1 MLSSVFIDRPRLA
14 MVISIVIVLAGLL
27 ALTRIPV
34 AQFPDIVPPQV
45 SVTTLYPGAN
55 AETVEATIA
64 QPIES
69 QVNGVQDMIYMSST
83 SGNDGSYT
91 LTVTFAVGTDPDIN
105 TVNVQNRVRLAEAS
119 LPDEVAR
126 QGVQVRQQSSA
137 FLQLIS
143 LVSESPDYDELF
155 LNNYAR
161 INLLDE
167 ISRVSGVGEARLFSE
182 YDYSMR
188 VWLETDRLTSF
199 GLSPNDV
206 VTAIQSQNVQA
217 AVGQIGAQPQPSG
230 QQLEFS
236 LQAAG
241 RLTDVA
247 QFENI
252 VLRADPD
259 GSLLRL
265 SDVARVEL
273 AARSYSSAGT
283 SNGRPAAVLG
293 IYQAPGANAVTTAQE
308 VLRVLDRLAER
319 FPDNVHYEVTYDT
332 TVFVTAS
339 IEEVVTTLVEAFAL
353 VLVVVFVFL
362 GNWRATIIPML
373 AVPVALIGTFAFLL
387 LFGQSANTI
396 SLFAMVLAIGIV
408 VDDAIVVVENVERV
422 MRDEN
427 LPAPEATRKAMTQ
440 ITPAIIAITLV
451 LLSVFIPVGFIPGI
465 TGSLYAQF
473 ALTVSVA
480 MLLSAV
486 NALTLS
492 PALCALLLKP
502 HEKHGRIMGWIQGR
516 IDNVRNG
523 YSRVVNRLVRVA
535 ILSLVAVVVAFG
547 GYFGL
552 STIVPAGFLPD
563 EDQGALFMELRLPQN
578 AALNRTQVVVRDVE
592 ALVRDIPGVRSV
604 TAVAGFS
611 LLDSLQAG
619 NAAFMV
625 VLLDPFEERAE
636 AETSAFGV
644 LSQIRQRTATVPNA
658 QILAFNLPPISGLG
672 NTAGFD
678 FRLQDLTGGEPAQ
691 LAAAAGGLVVAAN
704 QDPTL
709 AQVFTTYRVDTRRL
723 FVEVD
728 REKAQALGVQ
738 VSDVYNALQTTLGGF
753 YVNDFNRFG
762 RTWQVNVQAEARDR
776 DQVEDLWRIHV
787 RSADGSMVP
796 LRSLASVQFQLG
808 PQAINRYNNYRSVA
822 IQGSPG
828 PGFSSGDGLAAMAS
842 VADRT
847 LPPGFTFAWSG
858 ISLQEQEAAG
868 QTPIILALAVLFAYL
883 FLVALY
889 ESWTIPIAVLL
900 SVSVGLC
907 GAMLALMATGL
918 ANDVYAQIGVVVLI
932 ALASKNA
939 ILIVEFAKEQRE
951 AGASIRD
958 AAREGARLRFRAVIM
973 TSLAFIFGL
982 IPLVTAV
989 GAAAAS
995 RRGVS
1000 TAVFGGMIA
1009 ASSLGLFVIPML
1021 YVTIQGMR
1029 EWTTRRVRGEPRR
1042 PEASAPAE

>member
-14 MVISIVIVLAGLL
+14 MVISIVITLAGLL

-45 SVTTLYPGAN
+45 SVTTVYPGGN
-55 AETVEATIA
+55 AETVEATVA

-119 LPDEVAR
+119 LPEEVAR

-137 FLQLIS
+137 FLQMIS
-143 LVSESPDYDELF
+143 LVSESPEYDELF

-167 ISRVSGVGEARLFSE
+167 ISRVPGVGEARLFSE

-217 AVGQIGAQPQPSG
+217 AVGQIGAQPQPDN

-241 RLTDVA
+241 RLTDVD
-247 QFENI
+247 QFKAI
-252 VLRADPD
+252 VLRANAD

-293 IYQAPGANAVTTAQE
+293 IYQSPGANAVTTASQ
-308 VLRVLDRLAER
+308 VLGVLDGLKSR
-319 FPDNVHYEVTYDT
+319 FPEGVHYEVTYDT
-332 TVFVTAS
+332 TVFVTSS
-339 IEEVVTTLVEAFAL
+339 IEEVVTTLIEAFVL
-353 VLVVVFVFL
+353 VLVVVFLFL
-362 GNWRATIIPML
+362 GNWRATLIPL
-373 AVPVALIGTFAFLL
+373 IAVPVALIGTFAFLL

-427 LPAPEATRKAMTQ
+427 LPAREATRKAMSQ
-440 ITPAIIAITLV
+440 ITPAIVAITLV

-502 HEKHGRIMGWIQGR
+502 HEKHGRVMGWIQDR
-516 IDNVRNG
+516 IDNTRNG
-523 YSRVVNRLVRVA
+523 YSRVVNRLVRVSL
-535 ILSLVAVVVAFG
+535 LSLVAVGVAFG

-578 AALNRTQVVVRDVE
+578 AALNRTQQVVRDVE
-592 ALVRDIPGVRSV
+592 AQVRDIPGVRSV

-611 LLDSLQAG
+611 LLDSLQTG

-644 LSQIRQRTATVPNA
+644 LNQITQRTATVPNA
-658 QILAFNLPPISGLG
+658 QVLAFNLPPISGLG

-678 FRLQDLTGGEPAQ
+678 FRLLDLTGGEPAR
-691 LAAAAGGLVVAAN
+691 LSAAAGGLVVAAN
-704 QDPTL
+704 QDPRL

-728 REKAQALGVQ
+728 RDKAQALGVA

-753 YVNDFNRFG
+753 YVNDFNKFG
-762 RTWQVNVQAEARDR
+762 RTWQVNVQAEAKDR

-787 RSADGSMVP
+787 RSASGSMVP
-796 LRSLASVQFQLG
+796 LRSLASVRFQLG

-822 IQGSPG
+822 IQGSPA
-828 PGFSSGDGLAAMAS
+828 PGFSSGDGLNAMTE
-842 VADRT
+842 VAENT
-847 LPPGFTFAWSG
+847 LPAGFSFAWSG

-907 GAMLALMATGL
+907 GAMLALMVTGL

-939 ILIVEFAKEQRE
+939 ILIVEFAKERRE
-951 AGASIRD
+951 AGESIQD

-982 IPLVTAV
+982 VPLVTAA

-1000 TAVFGGMIA
+1000 TAVFGGMIT

-1021 YVTIQGMR
+1021 YVVIQNMR
-1029 EWTTRRVRGEPRR
+1029 EWTTRRVQGR
-1042 PEASAPAE
+1042 PDRDPTPAPAE

>member
-119 LPDEVAR
+119 LPEEVAR

-143 LVSESPDYDELF
+143 LVSESPEYDELF

-206 VTAIQSQNVQA
+206 VAAIRSQNVQA
-217 AVGQIGAQPQPSG
+217 AVGQLGAKPQPNG

-252 VLRADPD
+252 VLRADAD

-308 VLRVLDRLAER
+308 VLRVLDRLKER
-319 FPDNVHYEVTYDT
+319 FPEGVLYEVTYDT

-339 IEEVVTTLVEAFAL
+339 IEEVVTTLVEAFVL

-427 LPAPEATRKAMTQ
+427 LPAPEATRKAMGQ

-502 HEKHGRIMGWIQGR
+502 HEKHGRVMGWIQDR

-523 YSRVVNRLVRVA
+523 YSRLVNRLVRMA
-535 ILSLVAVVVAFG
+535 ILSLVVVAAAFG

-592 ALVRDIPGVRSV
+592 GLVRDIPGVRSV

-625 VLLDPFEERAE
+625 VLLDPFEERTE
-636 AETSAFGV
+636 AGTTAFDV
-644 LSQIRQRTATVPNA
+644 LAQIRQRTATVPNA

-704 QDPTL
+704 QDPAL

-762 RTWQVNVQAEARDR
+762 RTWQVNVQAEAKDR

-787 RSADGSMVP
+787 RSADGAMVP
-796 LRSLASVQFQLG
+796 LRSLASVRFQLG

-822 IQGSPG
+822 IQGSPA
-828 PGFSSGDGLAAMAS
+828 PGYSSGGALSAMAS
-842 VADRT
+842 VADNT
-847 LPPGFTFAWSG
+847 LPPGFSFAWSG

-918 ANDVYAQIGVVVLI
+918 ANDVYAQIGIVVLI

-939 ILIVEFAKEQRE
+939 ILIVELAKEQRE

-1021 YVTIQGMR
+1021 YVVIQGMR
-1029 EWTTRRVRGEPRR
+1029 EWTTRRVRGQPRQ
-1042 PEASAPAE
+1042 PESPAPAE

>member
-119 LPDEVAR
+119 LPEEVAR

-143 LVSESPDYDELF
+143 LVSESPEYDELF

-206 VTAIQSQNVQA
+206 VAAIRSQNVQA
-217 AVGQIGAQPQPSG
+217 AVGQLGAQPQPSG

-241 RLTDVA
+241 RLTEVA

-252 VLRADPD
+252 VLRADAD

-308 VLRVLDRLAER
+308 VLRVLDRLEER
-319 FPDNVHYEVTYDT
+319 FPEGVHYEVTYDT

-339 IEEVVTTLVEAFAL
+339 IEEVVTTLVEAFVL

-387 LFGQSANTI
+387 MFGQSANTI

-427 LPAPEATRKAMTQ
+427 LPAPEATRKAMGQ

-480 MLLSAV
+480 MLLSAI

-502 HEKHGRIMGWIQGR
+502 HEKHGRIMGWIQDR

-523 YSRVVNRLVRVA
+523 YSRLVNRLVRMA
-535 ILSLVAVVVAFG
+535 ILSLVVVAAAFG

-552 STIVPAGFLPD
+552 SAIVPAGFLPD

-592 ALVRDIPGVRSV
+592 GLVRDIPGVRSV

-625 VLLDPFEERAE
+625 VLLDPFEERTE
-636 AETSAFGV
+636 AGTTAFDV
-644 LSQIRQRTATVPNA
+644 LAQIRQRTATVPNA

-704 QDPTL
+704 QDPAL

-762 RTWQVNVQAEARDR
+762 RTWQVNVQAEAKDR

-787 RSADGSMVP
+787 RSADGAMVP
-796 LRSLASVQFQLG
+796 LRSLASVRFQLG

-822 IQGSPG
+822 IQGSPA
-828 PGFSSGDGLAAMAS
+828 PGYSSGGALSAMAS

-847 LPPGFTFAWSG
+847 LPPGFSFAWSG

-918 ANDVYAQIGVVVLI
+918 ANDVYAQIGIVVLI

-1021 YVTIQGMR
+1021 YVVIQSMR
-1029 EWTTRRVRGEPRR
+1029 EWTTRRVRGQPRR
-1042 PEASAPAE
+1042 PESPAPAE

>member
-119 LPDEVAR
+119 LPEEVAR

-143 LVSESPDYDELF
+143 LVSESPEYDELF

-206 VTAIQSQNVQA
+206 VAAIRSQNVQA
-217 AVGQIGAQPQPSG
+217 AVGQLGAQPQPNG

-252 VLRADPD
+252 VLRADAD

-308 VLRVLDRLAER
+308 VLRVLDRLKER
-319 FPDNVHYEVTYDT
+319 FPEGVLYEVTYDT

-339 IEEVVTTLVEAFAL
+339 IEEVVTTLVEAFVL

-427 LPAPEATRKAMTQ
+427 LPAPEATRKAMGQ

-502 HEKHGRIMGWIQGR
+502 HEKHGRVMGWIQDR

-523 YSRVVNRLVRVA
+523 YSRLVNRLVRMA
-535 ILSLVAVVVAFG
+535 ILSLVVVAAAFG

-592 ALVRDIPGVRSV
+592 GLVRDIPGVRSV

-625 VLLDPFEERAE
+625 VLLDPFEERTE
-636 AETSAFGV
+636 AGTTAFDV
-644 LSQIRQRTATVPNA
+644 LAQIRQRTATVPNA

-704 QDPTL
+704 QDPAL

-762 RTWQVNVQAEARDR
+762 RTWQVNVQAEAKDR

-787 RSADGSMVP
+787 RSADGAMVP
-796 LRSLASVQFQLG
+796 LRSLASVRFQLG

-822 IQGSPG
+822 IQGSPA
-828 PGFSSGDGLAAMAS
+828 PGYSSGGALSAMAS
-842 VADRT
+842 VADNT
-847 LPPGFTFAWSG
+847 LPPGFSFAWSG

-918 ANDVYAQIGVVVLI
+918 ANDVYAQIGIVVLI

-1021 YVTIQGMR
+1021 YVVIQGMR
-1029 EWTTRRVRGEPRR
+1029 EWTTRRVRGQPRR
-1042 PEASAPAE
+1042 PESPAPAE

>member
-91 LTVTFAVGTDPDIN
+91 LTVTFAAGTDPDIN

-206 VTAIQSQNVQA
+206 VTAIRSQNVQA

-241 RLTDVA
+241 RLTDVS

-308 VLRVLDRLAER
+308 VLRVLDGLAER
-319 FPDNVHYEVTYDT
+319 FPENVHYEVTYDT
-332 TVFVTAS
+332 TVFVTSS
-339 IEEVVTTLVEAFAL
+339 IEEVVTTLVEAFVL

-362 GNWRATIIPML
+362 GNWRATVIPML

-427 LPAPEATRKAMTQ
+427 LPAPEATRKAMAQ

-502 HEKHGRIMGWIQGR
+502 HEKHGRIMGWIQDR

-523 YSRVVNRLVRVA
+523 YSRVVNRLVRVS

-552 STIVPAGFLPD
+552 SAIVPAGFLPD

-592 ALVRDIPGVRSV
+592 TLVRDIPGVRSV

-625 VLLDPFEERAE
+625 VLLDPFEERTE
-636 AETSAFGV
+636 AGTTAFDV
-644 LSQIRQRTATVPNA
+644 LAQIRQRTATVPNA

-678 FRLQDLTGGEPAQ
+678 FRLQDLSGGEPAQ

-704 QDPTL
+704 QHPAL

-787 RSADGSMVP
+787 RSADGAMVP
-796 LRSLASVQFQLG
+796 LRSLASVRFQLG

-822 IQGSPG
+822 IQGSPA

-900 SVSVGLC
+900 SVSIGLC

-918 ANDVYAQIGVVVLI
+918 ANDVYAQIGIVVLI

-1021 YVTIQGMR
+1021 YVTIQSMR
-1029 EWTTRRVRGEPRR
+1029 EWTTRRVRGQPRR
-1042 PEASAPAE
+1042 PESPAPAE

>member
-119 LPDEVAR
+119 LPEEVAR

-143 LVSESPDYDELF
+143 LVSESPEYDELF

-206 VTAIQSQNVQA
+206 VAAIRSQNVQA
-217 AVGQIGAQPQPSG
+217 AVGQLGAQPQPNG

-252 VLRADPD
+252 VLRADAD

-308 VLRVLDRLAER
+308 VLRVLDRLKER
-319 FPDNVHYEVTYDT
+319 FPEGVLYEVTYDT

-339 IEEVVTTLVEAFAL
+339 IEEVVTTLVEAFVL

-427 LPAPEATRKAMTQ
+427 LPAPEATRKAMGQ

-502 HEKHGRIMGWIQGR
+502 HEKHGRVMGWIQDR

-523 YSRVVNRLVRVA
+523 YSRLVNRLVRMA
-535 ILSLVAVVVAFG
+535 ILSLVVVAAAFG

-592 ALVRDIPGVRSV
+592 GLVRDIPGVRSV

-625 VLLDPFEERAE
+625 VLLDPFEERTE
-636 AETSAFGV
+636 AGTTAFDV
-644 LSQIRQRTATVPNA
+644 LAQIRQRTATVPNA

-704 QDPTL
+704 QDPAL

-762 RTWQVNVQAEARDR
+762 RTWQVNVQAEAKDR

-787 RSADGSMVP
+787 RSADGAMVP
-796 LRSLASVQFQLG
+796 LRSLASVRFQLG

-822 IQGSPG
+822 IQGSPA
-828 PGFSSGDGLAAMAS
+828 PGYSSGGALSAMAS
-842 VADRT
+842 VADNT
-847 LPPGFTFAWSG
+847 LPPGFSFAWSG

-918 ANDVYAQIGVVVLI
+918 ANDVYAQIGIVVLI

-1021 YVTIQGMR
+1021 YVVIQGMR
-1029 EWTTRRVRGEPRR
+1029 EWTTRRVRGQPRQ
-1042 PEASAPAE
+1042 PESPAPAE